1 MRKAIGIFALVLT
14 TCLIGEARSAGE
26 PSGAGQG
33 GVIVG
38 GPMVGVGSY
47 PSPTSGCNDDMWCPL
62 YSYFTYYPN
71 AGRKETLQ
79 EYHQSWKK
87 RVPGMNPDVFAIPPL
102 PYGPGRTGM
111 GASHVKATA
120 PAAVAAPAPAPAA
133 AAPAGAAPAAAA
145 PAPPPVN

>member
-14 TCLIGEARSAGE
+14 ACCSGEARSAEE
-26 PSGAGQG
+26 PFGAGQT

-38 GPMVGVGSY
+38 GPMVGAY
-47 PSPTSGCNDDMWCPL
+47 PAQMSGCNDDVWCPL

-71 AGRKETLQ
+71 AARKQTLQ

-111 GASHVKATA
+111 GTPKVTTAPAATA
-120 PAAVAAPAPAPAA
+120 PAAAAES
-133 AAPAGAAPAAAA
+133 APAAAA
-145 PAPPPVN
+145 PAPPAAH